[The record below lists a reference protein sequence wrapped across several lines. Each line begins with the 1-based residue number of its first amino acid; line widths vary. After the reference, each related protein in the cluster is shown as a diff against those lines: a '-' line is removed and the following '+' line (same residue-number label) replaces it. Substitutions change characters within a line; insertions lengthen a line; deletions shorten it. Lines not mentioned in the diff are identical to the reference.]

1 MLCSGVA
8 GEQLSEMT
16 MAYRLFYWKLQG
28 RGEQVRLLLN
38 ELEQDYEDVYVSKDQ
53 DFPRLKRE
61 GPGTLYFGSVPM
73 LEDGDFKLVQGPAI
87 MNYLGRQHGL
97 MPSDSRA
104 AARTEAMVLGAEDMR
119 MAYFRLLGDGEA
131 AAEKRAKFVGG
142 EWTARWLSAWEGLL
156 DLNGDTGYL
165 VGTALTQAD
174 LAVWDALDAIVNWI
188 EGASFSGF
196 GRVENFYESIR
207 ARPAIVAYLAS
218 DRRLGKK
225 R

>member
-1 MLCSGVA
+1 MLCTRVP
-8 GEQLSEMT
+8 GEQLSEMS
-16 MAYRLFYWKLQG
+16 MAYRLFYWAFRG

-38 ELEQDYEDVYVSKDQ
+38 ELEQDYEDIYVSKDR
-53 DFPRLKRE
+53 DFPRLKQQ

-97 MPSDSRA
+97 MPDDSQA

-119 MAYFRLLGDGEA
+119 MAYFRLLGDGER
-131 AAEKRAKFVGG
+131 AAEKRSKFVDGD
-142 EWTARWLSAWEGLL
+142 WSDRWLSAWEGLL
-156 DLNGDTGYL
+156 DLNGDNGYL
-165 VGTALTQAD
+165 VGTSLTQAD
-174 LAVWDALDAIVNWI
+174 VAVWDALDAIVNWI
-188 EGASFSGF
+188 EGASFGAF
-196 GRVENFYESIR
+196 GRVEKFYESIG
-207 ARPAIVAYLAS
+207 ARPAIAAYRAS